1 MKVPKP
7 PKIPK
12 DLGLKMGTKKGAV
25 WEDVAR
31 ACKVSIENCEKELLI
46 QTEILKLAE
55 SKIAEEKN
63 KLDID
68 L

>member
-12 DLGLKMGTKKGAV
+12 DLGLKMGTKEGAI
-25 WEDVAR
+25 WEEVAR
-31 ACKVSIENCEKELLI
+31 ACKVLIENCEKELLI
-46 QTEILKLAE
+46 QKEILKLAE
-55 SKIAEEKN
+55 KKISQEKL

>member
-12 DLGLKMGTKKGAV
+12 DLGLKMTTKDGSI
-25 WEDVAR
+25 WLDVAK
-31 ACKVSIENCEKELLI
+31 ACRVSIENCEKELVI
-46 QTEILKLAE
+46 QREILQLAE
-55 SKIAEEKN
+55 KRIAEEKA